1 MHVYAAPEVLLN
13 RSRYDGKLA
22 DVWSSGVM
30 LYAMLCCRYP
40 FERPEDDEGPR
51 GQHKIVQRIINCA
64 PPVTSLLM
72 HWIVYASMHSAGSL
86 MVCKFCV

>member
-1 MHVYAAPEVLLN
+1 MCSTHVHAAPEVLLN

-40 FERPEDDEGPR
+40 FERPEDDETPR

-64 PPVTSLLM
+64 LLVPLDHSLPQE
-72 HWIVYASMHSAGSL
+72 
-86 MVCKFCV
+86 KQQ